1 MPVLS
6 LVGLMHA
13 RRVIKMTTKL
23 ISAFLFASFA
33 TASLAQQSGL
43 NESHLNALDKDGD
56 GAISKSEFS
65 EFADFSFKLMDDNAD
80 GSLSLDEVDDHV
92 VGDAFKMLD
101 DDEDGSVSAKEFSDQ
116 MNDDFATAD
125 KDGDGLLN

>member
-1 MPVLS
+1 
-6 LVGLMHA
+6 
-13 RRVIKMTTKL
+13 MTTKL
-23 ISAFLFASFA
+23 MTAFLFASLA
-33 TASLAQQSGL
+33 TGSLAQQSGL

-56 GAISKSEFS
+56 GAISKSEFA
-65 EFADFSFKLMDDNAD
+65 EFADFSFKEMDDNGD
-80 GSLSLDEVDDHV
+80 GSLSPDEVDDHV

-101 DDEDGSVSAKEFSDQ
+101 DDGDGSVSAKEFSDQ